1 MEHSLLTNAVLY
13 LSAALVA
20 VTLFRRLG
28 LGAILGYLCAGALLG
43 PDGLGLIED
52 PDHTLHFAEFGVVML
67 LFVIGL
73 ELNPEKL
80 WQMRRHILVLGVGQ
94 VLLTGVLLAGGLV
107 LLLQY
112 NTGLAALLALTLAL
126 SSTAFAIQLMNE
138 QGIMGLSLG
147 RKGFAILLLQDMAV
161 IPILL
166 LVAILAPGAEAN
178 AQPWWQGPLAVLLV
192 LVVGRFGINP
202 LLRAIAESGIREL
215 FSAATLLI
223 VLGTALLMQESGL
236 TMGMGAFLA
245 GIILGNSSFRH
256 QLEADIEP
264 FKGLLMGLFF
274 IAVGMGLDLKLLM
287 REPWLMLGMA
297 LTLMLLKTLV
307 IALLVR
313 LSRCQWQDALLLGL
327 MLSQG
332 GEFAFVV
339 LTKALD
345 LQLLSPDTAN
355 RVTLVVGLSMAL
367 TAPLVILYK
376 RALRPKPKEVA
387 ATQDSIQH
395 DEPEVVIA
403 GFGRFGQITGRLLA
417 ANRLKF
423 TALDKNVEHVEFVK
437 RFGNKVFYGDAT
449 RPELLA
455 AAGLDHARIFVLAV
469 DNKEDSVTI
478 AHYVHQH
485 YPRVTIIARA
495 RDRAH
500 AYQLLEVGVKHIIRE
515 TLESS
520 LLAASHTLEN
530 LGYTETQTKNMVDIF
545 RAHDHKMLLQ
555 TAKHQND
562 LEEMIKIAKEGRKEL
577 ESLFAGDNR

>member
-1 MEHSLLTNAVLY
+1 MEHALLTNTVLY
-13 LSAALVA
+13 LSAALAGVI
-20 VTLFRRLG
+20 LFHRLG
-28 LGAILGYLCAGALLG
+28 LGAVLGYLCAGALLG
-43 PDGLGLIED
+43 PDGLRLIED
-52 PDHTLHFAEFGVVML
+52 PDHTLRFAEFGVVML

-94 VLLTGVLLAGGLV
+94 VLLTGLLLGGGLV
-107 LLLQY
+107 LLFHY
-112 NTGLAALLALTLAL
+112 DKGLATLLGLTLAL
-126 SSTAFAIQLMNE
+126 SSTAFAVQLMKE
-138 QGIMGLSLG
+138 QGIMGLPLG

-166 LVAILAPGAEAN
+166 LVAMLAPGAEES
-178 AQPWWQGPLAVLLV
+178 AQPWWQRPLAVLLV
-192 LVVGRFGINP
+192 LAVGRFGINP
-202 LLRAIAESGIREL
+202 VLRTIAESGIREL
-215 FSAATLLI
+215 FSAAALLI
-223 VLGTALLMQESGL
+223 VLGTALLMQASGL

-274 IAVGMGLDLKLLM
+274 IAVGMGLDLQLLL
-287 REPWLMLGMA
+287 REPWLMLSMA
-297 LTLMLLKTLV
+297 LALMVSKTVV

-313 LSRCQWQDALLLGL
+313 LSRCQWRDALLLGL

-339 LTKALD
+339 MHKALGMNI
-345 LQLLSPDTAN
+345 LSDDMAS

-367 TAPLVILYK
+367 TAPLVMLYK
-376 RALRPKPKEVA
+376 RALQTKPKEA
-387 ATQDSIQH
+387 ATQGPIQH

-437 RFGNKVFYGDAT
+437 RFGNKVFYGDAS

-455 AAGLDHARIFVLAV
+455 AAGLDHARVFVLAV
-469 DNKEDSVTI
+469 DNKDDSLAI
-478 AHYVHQH
+478 ARHVRQH
-485 YPRVTIIARA
+485 YPNVAIIGRA

-500 AYQLLEVGVKHIIRE
+500 AYQLLEIGVKYVIRE
-515 TLESS
+515 ALESS

-530 LGYTETQTKNMVDIF
+530 LGYTQTQTKNMVDIF
-545 RAHDHKMLLQ
+545 RTHDHKLLLQ
-555 TAKHQND
+555 TGKHLND
-562 LEEMIKIAKEGRKEL
+562 PEEVIKIAMEGRKEL
-577 ESLFAGDNR
+577 ESLFKADNG